1 MDTRDRLILALASL
15 LKAERETRS
24 LMIEALEDGAISR
37 EVLLAM
43 LSDPVPVVTTADL
56 AFAERLADTSVSGT
70 KRQ

>member
-24 LMIEALEDGAISR
+24 LVIEALEDGSITR

-56 AFAERLADTSVSGT
+56 AFSERRADTSVSGR